1 MPKSKVELRCDNYEV
16 HGVIDVLTHVTLS
29 QAPDNNLFRQH
40 VQAACENLQGTFEVI
55 VDYKGFG
62 RPTTSDPSWEQG
74 EWQLKTYSW
83 LRKRQPDALPVAAGI
98 LIYINELTPGEKE
111 MKDLKRGIRDGTA
124 DVMPKKGSRD
134 EQIIRMWQ
142 SGTNTDQLSLEFRL
156 RRAIRVIPIS
166 DQSLDDALEAFDD
179 VVRRIEED
187 VVKEANGQN
196 ILQSWSPDCSDNDT
210 CVACDFRNFCPKPA
224 NSIDGYIIK
233 APVAP

>member
-1 MPKSKVELRCDNYEV
+1 M
-16 HGVIDVLTHVTLS
+16 
-29 QAPDNNLFRQH
+29 
-40 VQAACENLQGTFEVI
+40 NLQGTFEVI

-62 RPTTSDPSWEQG
+62 RPTTCDPSWEQG

-124 DVMPKKGSRD
+124 DVMPEKGSRD

-142 SGTNTDQLSLEFRL
+142 SGTSTDQLSLEFRL

-166 DQSLDDALEAFDD
+166 EQSLDDALEEFDD

-187 VVKEANGQN
+187 VAKEANGQN

-224 NSIDGYIIK
+224 NSINGYIYQSPGCALRQPNFPMTWNISPK
-233 APVAP
+233 CIQTPPAGG